1 MNESHCVL
9 KSHKEDFHMVVED
22 AISEHTING
31 ADSRFIHIFLG
42 YLLISIC
49 SSVNISAFMGRW
61 HLEMNYLHLPFA
73 KMKSTLDNVSS
84 LLDLPVTGKSMC
96 QCKGPDAQLAVDL
109 LIDSLGV
116 NHTETFNDINTK
128 VGTSIGLIGRLI
140 GQESG

>member
-1 MNESHCVL
+1 
-9 KSHKEDFHMVVED
+9 
-22 AISEHTING
+22 
-31 ADSRFIHIFLG
+31 
-42 YLLISIC
+42 
-49 SSVNISAFMGRW
+49 
-61 HLEMNYLHLPFA
+61 MNYLHLPFA

-96 QCKGPDAQLAVDL
+96 QCKRPDAQLAVDL

-116 NHTETFNDINTK
+116 NHTQAFNDINTK